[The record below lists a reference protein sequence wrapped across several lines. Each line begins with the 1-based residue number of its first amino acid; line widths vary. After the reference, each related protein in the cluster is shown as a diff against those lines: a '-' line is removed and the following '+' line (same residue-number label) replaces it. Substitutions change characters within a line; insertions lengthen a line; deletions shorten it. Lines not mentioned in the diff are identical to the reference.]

1 VQLSGSLACDATLQA
16 AMVNMDQS
24 SKNVAS
30 AAFIGAYMLLLVV
43 LRPFQE
49 LKIMVRLA
57 PSSPLPHQCRD
68 RSRSLNWAHPCHI
81 CTGTGLAPA
90 TSAPEMGSALR
101 CASLPW
107 YRACVLHADHLRC
120 CRSSMHEHSPH

>member
-1 VQLSGSLACDATLQA
+1 MQRSGSLACDATLQA

-57 PSSPLPHQCRD
+57 PR
-68 RSRSLNWAHPCHI
+68 RFHI
-81 CTGTGLAPA
+81 NVETGA
-90 TSAPEMGSALR
+90 TP
-101 CASLPW
+101 
-107 YRACVLHADHLRC
+107 
-120 CRSSMHEHSPH
+120 

>member
-1 VQLSGSLACDATLQA
+1 
-16 AMVNMDQS
+16 MDQS

-57 PSSPLPHQCRD
+57 PRRFHINVETGALPELGSPLPHLHRD
-68 RSRSLNWAHPCHI
+68 WARPCHI
-81 CTGTGLAPA
+81 CTGNGLGTPLRFTAMVSRMCPA
-90 TSAPEMGSALR
+90 CGPFALL
-101 CASLPW
+101 SQ
-107 YRACVLHADHLRC
+107 LHA
-120 CRSSMHEHSPH
+120 

>member
-1 VQLSGSLACDATLQA
+1 
-16 AMVNMDQS
+16 MVNMDQS

-57 PSSPLPHQCRD
+57 PR
-68 RSRSLNWAHPCHI
+68 RFHI
-81 CTGTGLAPA
+81 NVETGA
-90 TSAPEMGSALR
+90 TP
-101 CASLPW
+101 
-107 YRACVLHADHLRC
+107 
-120 CRSSMHEHSPH
+120 